1 MASKVWMAAVVVVA
15 IVAWFAGYYSRAPAA
30 QTTTVVTT
38 YSETATTTYST
49 TVTTTYL
56 TTVTTTATVV
66 VRYYPITVVDALNR
80 TLQIAAEPARVV
92 SLAPSITQM
101 LVALGLCSRIVGLDQ
116 FSYQLLKEL
125 NYTSCL
131 PADAEVVEINAM
143 SPTGFNGDAIIL
155 LKPDLV
161 LADSG
166 IEAMWAKD
174 MQKLGVPVYF
184 LYGTRAA
191 SFADIER
198 DVEALGKIFDR
209 ARRAAAVVG
218 WMETELAKYRTPTN
232 ATVAQIVWI
241 NPDGSFYA
249 AGNNTFVA
257 AEIRAAGGINAI
269 GQGGWGPFEP
279 SLLIAANPS
288 VIVVGSMGFNCTY
301 ALQTLRNIPP
311 RVERLG
317 VQQRKDVRVVGP
329 CRGCGGPAVSD
340 VGLRRRDVQHGD
352 DGEGAPLSRHEVV
365 PATVPQPNT
374 DGMSGRNLVLFP

>member
-1 MASKVWMAAVVVVA
+1 MASKVWIAAVVVVA

-131 PADAEVVEINAM
+131 PADAEVVKINAM

-218 WMETELAKYRTPTN
+218 WMEAELAKYRTPTN

-301 ALQTLRNIPP
+301 ALQTLRNIPHVSSVSAYSNGRMYALSGLAEDAVDQP
-311 RVERLG
+311 SLMSVYAVAMFNMVMTERAPHCLDTRWFL
-317 VQQRKDVRVVGP
+317 QQ
-329 CRGCGGPAVSD
+329 
-340 VGLRRRDVQHGD
+340 
-352 DGEGAPLSRHEVV
+352 
-365 PATVPQPNT
+365 
-374 DGMSGRNLVLFP
+374 FPSPIPTG